1 MRKEREKNNNSPFL
15 FQSSAKREGTSCTNC
30 NTTTTTLWRR
40 NTNGEPVCNA
50 CGLYHKL
57 HNVPRPTALKKE
69 NIQTRNRKLST
80 KSKKKRGQVAG
91 LGGFFPTG
99 LDCSRYGGFGGGHG
113 SMGSM
118 AHMSGYYPDLHSM
131 TSQFMNPSMFGG
143 STVSAVSA
151 AAAAGTMNPPLNLSH
166 PSSAA
171 IAASQGQF

>member
-1 MRKEREKNNNSPFL
+1 
-15 FQSSAKREGTSCTNC
+15 
-30 NTTTTTLWRR
+30 
-40 NTNGEPVCNA
+40 
-50 CGLYHKL
+50 
-57 HNVPRPTALKKE
+57 
-69 NIQTRNRKLST
+69 
-80 KSKKKRGQVAG
+80 
-91 LGGFFPTG
+91 
-99 LDCSRYGGFGGGHG
+99 
-113 SMGSM
+113 MGSM

>member
-1 MRKEREKNNNSPFL
+1 MYNLFL

-30 NTTTTTLWRR
+30 GTTTTTLWRR

-80 KSKKKRGQVAG
+80 KSKKKRHGQGAG

-99 LDCSRYGGFGGGHG
+99 LDCSRYGGFGTAAGHG
-113 SMGSM
+113 GMSSM
-118 AHMSGYYPDLHSM
+118 AHMGGYYPDLHSM
-131 TSQFMNPSMFGG
+131 TSQFMNPAASMFGG
-143 STVSAVSA
+143 SAAAVSA
-151 AAAAGTMNPPLNLSH
+151 AAGMNPPLNLSH
-166 PSSAA
+166 PSTA
-171 IAASQGQF
+171 GQFS